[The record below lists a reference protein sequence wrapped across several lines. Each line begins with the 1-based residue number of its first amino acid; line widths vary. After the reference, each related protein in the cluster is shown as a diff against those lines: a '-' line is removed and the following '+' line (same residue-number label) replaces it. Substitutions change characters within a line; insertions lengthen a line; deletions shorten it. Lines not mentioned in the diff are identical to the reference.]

1 MLWAER
7 AMKAADNDA
16 GDLPPKSV
24 TANPPITKPNFLTM
38 MTASFGISRAV
49 TVGVISFSCLTF
61 PR

>member
-1 MLWAER
+1 
-7 AMKAADNDA
+7 MKAADNDA